1 MNNRKA
7 SLIAG
12 MSAGAAG
19 LLVFL
24 VLHHLW
30 IKPIW
35 FILPIGLVIAALG
48 GLAAGWAY
56 SELLP
61 NLPGRPWRILA
72 WTALV
77 GLTLA
82 PAIIIAQLRPPLFT
96 GTGMKVTATIT
107 IEQAVVI
114 FMRDLLFPAAVTG
127 GLGGWLIGRRKR
139 AAFATALA
147 GFVFA
152 LGPGHNVPFLG
163 NQPATGKGILLLLA
177 VILSASVV
185 LVEAQAALAGGKLFA
200 NQLTRD
206 LYEPNDRA

>member
-1 MNNRKA
+1 MSNAKA

-12 MSAGAAG
+12 IFAGIAG

-35 FILPIGLVIAALG
+35 FILPIGLVIAAAG

-61 NLPGRPWRILA
+61 GLPRRPWTIFTWA
-72 WTALV
+72 TLV
-77 GLTLA
+77 NLTLA
-82 PAIIIAQLRPPLFT
+82 PAVVLAQLRPPVFS
-96 GTGMKVTATIT
+96 GTGMDVTARIT
-107 IEQAVVI
+107 VAQAVVI
-114 FMRDLLFPAAVTG
+114 IARDLLLTASVTG
-127 GLGGWLIGRRKR
+127 GLVGWLIGRTRR
-139 AAFATALA
+139 AALAMALA

-163 NQPATGKGILLLLA
+163 NTPGTGKGILLLLA
-177 VILSASVV
+177 VILSASLV
-185 LVEAQAALAGGKLFA
+185 LVEAQAALAGGKRITDKL
-200 NQLTRD
+200 NRYLH
-206 LYEPNDRA
+206 EPIDRA